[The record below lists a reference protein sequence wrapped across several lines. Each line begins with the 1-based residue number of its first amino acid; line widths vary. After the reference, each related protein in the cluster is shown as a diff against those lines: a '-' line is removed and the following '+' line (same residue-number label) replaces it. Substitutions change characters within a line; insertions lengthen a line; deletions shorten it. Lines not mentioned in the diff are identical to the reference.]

1 MATLHISETEAAS
14 DFPGLLARV
23 RDGAEVII
31 ESDHKP
37 VAVLRS
43 TGSPRRTVSESIAIL
58 KAIEKDCGYPVEMD
72 ADFAADVEERVRSRK
87 PRDTSAWD

>member
-1 MATLHISETEAAS
+1 MATLHISETEAAN

-23 RDGAEVII
+23 RNGAEVII

-43 TGSPRRTVSESIAIL
+43 AGPVRRTISETIAL
-58 KAIEKDCGYPVEMD
+58 LDALETERGHPLVMD
-72 ADFAADVEERVRSRK
+72 EDYASDMDEIVRNRK